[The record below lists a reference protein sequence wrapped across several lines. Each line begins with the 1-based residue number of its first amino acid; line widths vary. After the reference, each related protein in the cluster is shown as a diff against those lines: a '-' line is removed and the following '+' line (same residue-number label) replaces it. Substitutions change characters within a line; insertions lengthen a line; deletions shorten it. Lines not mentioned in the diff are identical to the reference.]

1 MPTVLLQKSLIHE
14 QGLQTCTCYRSLCS
28 AKTI

>member
-14 QGLQTCTCYRSLCS
+14 QGLQTYMCYRSLRS
-28 AKTI
+28 AGII